1 MDRNAEPFHAEVV
14 IGVSFPNAL
23 TAAKMS
29 NKDLRKA
36 IAKSIN
42 HDDVTTVW
50 SEAIEEVAEK
60 VRSVLDYD
68 MKKKIKWT
76 RAFQLD
82 DELEADGWWEKCN
95 TIEEIAELYLS
106 PEHQAL
112 SDSMLS
118 LNEKFHKAEDYNE

>member
-1 MDRNAEPFHAEVV
+1 MDRNAEPFYAEVV
-14 IGVSFPNAL
+14 ISVSFPNAL

-29 NKDLRKA
+29 NKDLRKV

-42 HDDVTTVW
+42 RDNIITVW

-60 VRSVLDYD
+60 VRSVLYYD

-76 RAFQLD
+76 RTFQLD
-82 DELEADGWWEKCN
+82 DELEADGWWEGCN
-95 TIEEIAELYLS
+95 TVEEIAKLYLS

-112 SDSMLS
+112 SNSMLS
-118 LNEKFHKAEDYNE
+118 LNEKFYKGEDCDE